1 MKIQAFGI
9 VALLLLAV
17 IAAVPANAALSP
29 LGITV
34 NDVKV
39 DGNSITANQTVKTNF
54 ERDSELELKISLQ
67 TDSSSTVEDVVV
79 QAFITGA
86 KDSISDE
93 TDAFDVQANTIY
105 TKTLSLTVP
114 ERTTDREYQLRVI
127 VSSPN
132 SDTISYVYP
141 LMVSAVDNSVAIKDV
156 TFSPNDKVIAGRAM
170 TAVARLK
177 NYGQKDET
185 DVKVVFSIPE
195 LGIQETD
202 YVDTIDEDDTVSTE
216 EVLLRI
222 PASTKSGEYT
232 VKVDVYFNDYDDK
245 TSATYVIN
253 VAGDDQAASATGLS
267 GKTTIAVGLQT
278 QSVAKGENGVIYPLS
293 LTNGASSAK
302 TYTLTVSGADGW
314 AVTKVS
320 PSNVLILNAG
330 ETKQAYVYVA
340 ANENAATG
348 EHVFSVDI
356 RVGNDVVQQV
366 PLKADVLESANNSAW
381 AGVKKALSV
390 GVILLVVLII
400 ALGAVVIYQ
409 RKFKSAD
416 ETKEDEQIAQT
427 YY

>member
-1 MKIQAFGI
+1 M
-9 VALLLLAV
+9 
-17 IAAVPANAALSP
+17 
-29 LGITV
+29 
-34 NDVKV
+34 
-39 DGNSITANQTVKTNF
+39 
-54 ERDSELELKISLQ
+54 
-67 TDSSSTVEDVVV
+67 
-79 QAFITGA
+79 
-86 KDSISDE
+86 
-93 TDAFDVQANTIY
+93 
-105 TKTLSLTVP
+105 
-114 ERTTDREYQLRVI
+114 
-127 VSSPN
+127 
-132 SDTISYVYP
+132 
-141 LMVSAVDNSVAIKDV
+141 
-156 TFSPNDKVIAGRAM
+156 
-170 TAVARLK
+170 
-177 NYGQKDET
+177 
-185 DVKVVFSIPE
+185 
-195 LGIQETD
+195 GIQETD

-245 TSATYVIN
+245 TSAAYVIN

-267 GKTTIAVGLQT
+267 GKTTVAVGLQT

-381 AGVKKALSV
+381 AGIKKALSV